1 MSKIVVFTGSPRKN
15 GFSAQLLSKVIEG
28 AEASGAE
35 VVAYDL
41 NDDGIRGCQSCF
53 YCRANEGCA
62 TKDTLQPMYQDI
74 KEADGI
80 VVTLPIY
87 FYSISGQAKTWIDR
101 LYPMMA
107 PDFSARYP
115 GKKIVAIYAQ
125 GNADLTAFQA
135 SIEGTNQIFKLF
147 GWDIAKTFVV
157 GDTSNPEKTIDET
170 LQAEAYEA
178 GKQLV

>member
-1 MSKIVVFTGSPRKN
+1 MSKIVVFTGSPRKD

-28 AEASGAE
+28 AKAAGAE
-35 VVAYDL
+35 IITYDL
-41 NDDGIRGCQSCF
+41 NDKEVRGCQSCF

-62 TKDTLQPMYQDI
+62 TQDALQPMYQDI

-80 VVTLPIY
+80 VATFPIY
-87 FYSISGQAKTWIDR
+87 FFNISGQAKTWIDR

-115 GKKIVAIYAQ
+115 GKKMITIYSQ
-125 GNADLTAFQA
+125 GNGEPAAFQA
-135 SIEGTNQIFKLF
+135 AIGLTNNTFKMF
-147 GWDIAKTFVV
+147 GWELSKSFVIA
-157 GDTSNPEKTIDET
+157 DTSNPEKKLDESM
-170 LQAEAYEA
+170 LEEAYAA